1 MTSIAQLSTGMPLP
15 SFDASLASQGPAA
28 ASAAEMAK
36 RGKAHETAISFEAS
50 FLSSMFQTM
59 FKSVTTSAPFGGGE
73 GEDMWKSFLAEQM
86 AKQVAKRG
94 GIGISKSVEREML
107 KLQGLTETAK

>member
-1 MTSIAQLSTGMPLP
+1 MSAITLPPP

-28 ASAAEMAK
+28 TSAAELA
-36 RGKAHETAISFEAS
+36 RRSNTHQTAVGFEAS
-50 FLSSMFQTM
+50 FLSTVFQTM
-59 FKSVTTSAPFGGGE
+59 FQSVKTSEPFGGGP

-94 GIGISKSVEREML
+94 GIGVSKAIEREML
-107 KLQGLTETAK
+107 KLQGLSEAAQ